1 MDMEQQP
8 KLEKAT
14 FTFSQEGNCVDG
26 GSEDLTIRCES
37 SLGIDG
43 DEGCFYVLETE
54 GWSIDSVEELQK
66 LFDRINKVIT
76 KSQKDHLTEM
86 MEISQKAGLYED
98 DSPKTDFLG
107 RPADRIF
114 TEVDIA
120 DAIYMSKVGN
130 GSVNGPVRL
139 LTHEIIQK
147 LKDRKWPKKQQQ

>member
-66 LFDRINKVIT
+66 LFDRINKVV
-76 KSQKDHLTEM
+76 KKV
-86 MEISQKAGLYED
+86 EIYD
-98 DSPKTDFLG
+98 DKSPKTDFLE
-107 RPADRIF
+107 RPIDQIF

-120 DAIYMSKVGN
+120 DAIYMSKVN
-130 GSVNGPVRL
+130 Q
-139 LTHEIIQK
+139 LTTHQIIEK
-147 LKDRKWPKKQQQ
+147 LKDRKWPKK

>member
-1 MDMEQQP
+1 MEQQP

-86 MEISQKAGLYED
+86 MEISQKAGLYDDD

-107 RPADRIF
+107 RNIEKIF

-120 DAIYMSKVGN
+120 DAIYMSKIITGIT
-130 GSVNGPVRL
+130 
-139 LTHEIIQK
+139 THQIIEK